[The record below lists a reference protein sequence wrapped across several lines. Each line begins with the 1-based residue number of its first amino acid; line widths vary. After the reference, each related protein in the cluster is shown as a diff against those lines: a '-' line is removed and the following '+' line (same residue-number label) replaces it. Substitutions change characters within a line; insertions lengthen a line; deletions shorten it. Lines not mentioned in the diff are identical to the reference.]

1 LRNLAKIWLQS
12 QIAYRIPIGVSQP
25 VVGFLVLN
33 LTSTEP
39 DFCLGIQDCIAK
51 NPVESGRFGFQK
63 QVERILNE
71 TSFRKICLLSL
82 GIVLLLMPGL
92 CFASPQGGLPGGGGG
107 LPGQLL
113 DDGDEPTLPD
123 PPYDY
128 VAYAVT
134 NLPDHFTTPVEGQLP
149 PVDNTPANNPITN
162 PGAALGRVLFYDLRL
177 SHNRT
182 ISCASCHQQEL
193 GFSDPRRLSSGAD
206 GIDSDR
212 RSMGLSNSKYY
223 RNGKFRW
230 DEQAASL
237 EAQTLLPIEH
247 PKEMNLD
254 LVTLVARLEET
265 SFYPDLFN
273 DAFGDSTITTDRI
286 SKALAQFTR
295 SMVSYNSKFDSA
307 YTAGQNNAPDFPA
320 VFDQQELQGLRL
332 FGGRPGPGRALH
344 CFLCHQSVAHV
355 GREASNTGL
364 DLDTTADQGAGQGK
378 FKTPSLRNIAVRG
391 KFMHDGR
398 FSSLAEVVDF
408 YDLGVQDHPAL
419 DNILKD
425 AEGSPMRLN
434 LSQIE
439 KDALIAFLETLTD
452 TTLLTSP
459 LFSSPFPI
467 YLPEVDSV
475 EIDEDTAQRSS
486 VASITIRMDGVIDV
500 ESDAITVSQR
510 SDANGPTGDSVQ
522 TSFTKSVID
531 GQTVVVV
538 TFDSMTRNNAGVLQD
553 GNYQLTIDS
562 SKVFRDARPMAEDFV
577 YGDTEDETFFT
588 FYGDSDGDRDVDNV
602 DLAKFLQTYRKVA
615 GDMGFDFNFDYDA
628 DGDVDNVDVAKFLQR
643 YRNTL
648 SFN

>member
-1 LRNLAKIWLQS
+1 M
-12 QIAYRIPIGVSQP
+12 
-25 VVGFLVLN
+25 
-33 LTSTEP
+33 
-39 DFCLGIQDCIAK
+39 
-51 NPVESGRFGFQK
+51 ESGRFGFQK

-71 TSFRKICLLSL
+71 TTFRKICLLLL
-82 GIVLLLMPGL
+82 GIVLLLMPGS
-92 CFASPQGGLPGGGGG
+92 CFASPQGGLPGRGGG

-134 NLPDHFTTPVEGQLP
+134 NLPDHFTMPVEGQLP

-230 DEQAASL
+230 DEQAANL

-254 LVTLVARLEET
+254 LATLVARLEET

-307 YTAGQNNAPDFPA
+307 YSAGQNSAPDFPA

-425 AEGSPMRLN
+425 PEGNPMRLN

-486 VASITIRMDGVIDV
+486 VASITIKMDGVIDV
-500 ESDAITVSQR
+500 ESDAITVIQR

-522 TSFTKSVID
+522 TSFTKSVVD
-531 GQTVVVV
+531 GQTVIVV
-538 TFDSMTRNNAGVLQD
+538 TFDSLTRNNAGVLQD

-577 YGDTEDETFFT
+577 YGNTEDETFFT

-628 DGDVDNVDVAKFLQR
+628 DGDVDNVDLAKVSS
-643 YRNTL
+643 TL
-648 SFN
+648 PQNVVL